1 MALTAVTVF
10 DIIGATQ
17 TITFNNPSQVDQ
29 ITFSSNSITFQTS
42 STYSLQKSDFL
53 LYFQY
58 LDVFNNLLFSNFPTI
73 AKSVNIAWPD
83 STYSITESGTPN
95 RIIYD
100 QTSIGTDFLN
110 INYLPIATEATFATR
125 SSPVTITLQEFF
137 MTVYMLRQF
146 TIQVGLN

>member
-29 ITFSSNSITFQTS
+29 ITFSSNSIT
-42 STYSLQKSDFL
+42 
-53 LYFQY
+53 
-58 LDVFNNLLFSNFPTI
+58 
-73 AKSVNIAWPD
+73 
-83 STYSITESGTPN
+83 
-95 RIIYD
+95 
-100 QTSIGTDFLN
+100 
-110 INYLPIATEATFATR
+110 
-125 SSPVTITLQEFF
+125 LQEFF